1 MTNKSLIE
9 QLKAEGKTIE
19 LDKARILSQIPRQE
33 KHKSSVIHWHPKLA
47 MTVGLLLLVMV
58 GITLFRQNPTTPS
71 IVTVDINPSIEFT
84 LDENDEVTSYRALN
98 LDGEVV
104 IENMVLTSLSVN
116 DAIEA
121 VITQATVLGYVT
133 DASVVN
139 VNAYN
144 EKSTIENKL
153 NERIQARFQSRIQMI
168 QVTEALIAEAKSLNI
183 TPRKLALIKAI
194 IAIDPSYSL
203 DTLLSYDIPRLNEI
217 RRGFVATEIDALKT
231 QLEALKRNLDD
242 QKASLLLEV
251 DTYIENLRAAI
262 DNLKGL
268 YDSNLVQFNQAYAT
282 FSTEYFPNAT
292 IPLLPSVKYQKLLVL
307 ESKIDAYEAYLK
319 QQVDTLFELSVR
331 GLYTHL
337 VDTHANLSQLNE
349 WQAPAHAMQV
359 LTSVELYLDASLYD
373 QLFLA
378 SAKRLD
384 TILNQ
389 PSAGSGNAYGR
400 ILDEAYQE
408 FMVYYNSNQV
418 TESLKSSPYIQTI
431 LQNYQQKEQ

>member
-9 QLKAEGKTIE
+9 QLKAEGKSIE

-33 KHKSSVIHWHPKLA
+33 KHKSRIIQWHPKLA
-47 MTVGLLLLVMV
+47 MTFGLLLLVLV

-84 LDENDEVTSYRALN
+84 VDENDEVTSYRALN

-104 IENMVLTSLSVN
+104 IENMVLTNLSVN

-121 VITQATVLGYVT
+121 VITQATELGYVT
-133 DASVVN
+133 DTSVVN

-144 EKSTIENKL
+144 EKSTIENQL

-168 QVTEALIAEAKSLNI
+168 EVTEALISEAKALHI

-194 IAIDPSYSL
+194 IAMDPSYSF

-217 RRGFVATEIDALKT
+217 RRGYIATEIDALKA
-231 QLEALKRNLDD
+231 QLNVLKNNLDE

-251 DTYIENLRAAI
+251 DTYIEDLSTAI
-262 DNLKGL
+262 DHLKLL
-268 YDSNLVQFNQAYAT
+268 YDSNLLEFNQDYAT
-282 FSTEYFPNAT
+282 FSTAYFPNAT

-307 ESKIDAYEAYLK
+307 ESKLEAYESYLK
-319 QQVDTLFELSVR
+319 QQVETLFELSVR

-337 VDTHANLSQLNE
+337 VDTHANLNQLNT
-349 WQAPAHAMQV
+349 WQAPVHAMQV
-359 LTSVELYLDASLYD
+359 LTSIELYLDASLYD

-384 TILNQ
+384 ILLNQ
-389 PSAGSGNAYGR
+389 SQAGSGNAYRR

-418 TESLKSSPYIQTI
+418 TESLKTSSYIQTI